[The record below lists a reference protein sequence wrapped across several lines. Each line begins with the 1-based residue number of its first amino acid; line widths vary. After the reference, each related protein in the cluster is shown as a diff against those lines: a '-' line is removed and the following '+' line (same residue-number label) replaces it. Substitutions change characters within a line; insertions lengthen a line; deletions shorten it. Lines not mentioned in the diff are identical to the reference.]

1 MTIRV
6 VVAEDSLLVREGI
19 AAVIALRS
27 SHPTV
32 GVVVLSRYACPGG
45 RTEPLRGITAAPPHA
60 PSPDQPGDGLMTF
73 EPGRYVAACF
83 VPPEVMAEMER
94 TGKEPEGPPHAMQ
107 GMVTEFTVA

>member
-1 MTIRV
+1 M
-6 VVAEDSLLVREGI
+6 VREGI
-19 AAVIALRS
+19 AAVLALRS

-83 VPPEVMAEMER
+83 VPVGTTPEFTAEMEQ
-94 TGKEPEGPPHAMQ
+94 TGKEPEGPPRAMQ